1 MRHPAD
7 LRTFRVVQL
16 SDDHQKEFNLPRFIC
31 VEPDGQPFL
40 EGQAFRTWLIEENLC
55 QSTTADK
62 YLKTLLPFLTFL
74 WFSSPPLRYTA
85 PFDQIRSRIR
95 DYLKEKLGCAVRP
108 HRQGNFV
115 VTVPQPVTQQSVR
128 LYLVTLKRFY
138 EFVISKGWYTDA
150 NPLLWSKRLM
160 PSEYEFIPS
169 LPPESG
175 LTLPDRKRGRM
186 PETYFCF
193 MAGDWKPHILDDA
206 TLPGRLIPG
215 FDLQR
220 DQLIARI
227 LFQSG
232 ARISEVLGLTM
243 RDWRHHGLRDRALAI
258 NKGSLGERVK
268 EIWWSSETAILLRQ
282 YVQNERRESDPLQRG
297 LDELP
302 DNARV
307 FITDAGDAYT
317 YFAFYY
323 HWRNACLK
331 TGVRVHPHQAR
342 HWFVTTALRRIQTLP
357 DSTKRDAQRQALI
370 SYMKW
375 KNPETIQAYD
385 HHLQSTEFTS
395 IHAALAQLVEAKPE
409 RIAQQSSHTAPPET
423 VADIPTEMWDHL
435 NQLLDEH

>member
-1 MRHPAD
+1 MRYPAN
-7 LRTFRVVQL
+7 LHTFRVVAL
-16 SDDHQKEFNLPRFIC
+16 SDEHQKEFKLPRFIC
-31 VEPDGQPFL
+31 AEPDGQPFL
-40 EGQAFRTWLIEENLC
+40 EGQVFRAWLIDENLC
-55 QSTTADK
+55 QSATADK

-85 PFDQIRSRIR
+85 PFNQIRSRIR

-128 LYLVTLKRFY
+128 LCLVVLKRFY
-138 EFVISKGWYTDA
+138 EFAISKGWYTDA

-160 PSEYEFIPS
+160 PSERHFIPAM
-169 LPPESG
+169 PPESG

-186 PETYFCF
+186 PDTYFCF
-193 MAGDWKPHILDDA
+193 RAGEWEPRILDDA

-215 FDLQR
+215 FNLQR

-243 RDWRHHGLRDRALAI
+243 GDWRHHGLRDRALAI

-268 EIWWSSETAILLRQ
+268 EIWWSSETAILLRR
-282 YVQNERRESDPLQRG
+282 YVENERREFDPSSRG

-302 DNARV
+302 DNAPV
-307 FITDAGDAYT
+307 FVTDAGTAYT

-323 HWRNACLK
+323 HWRQACTK
-331 TGVRVHPHQAR
+331 TGVKVHPHQAR

-357 DSTKRDAQRQALI
+357 DSTKREAQRQALI

-375 KNPETIQAYD
+375 KNPETIRAYD
-385 HHLQSTEFTS
+385 HHLQLTEFSS
-395 IHAALAQLVEAKPE
+395 IHATLAQLVEGKS
-409 RIAQQSSHTAPPET
+409 AQTQSPSE
-423 VADIPTEMWDHL
+423 VATSRLGASNIPREMWDHL
-435 NQLLDEH
+435 NQLLDED